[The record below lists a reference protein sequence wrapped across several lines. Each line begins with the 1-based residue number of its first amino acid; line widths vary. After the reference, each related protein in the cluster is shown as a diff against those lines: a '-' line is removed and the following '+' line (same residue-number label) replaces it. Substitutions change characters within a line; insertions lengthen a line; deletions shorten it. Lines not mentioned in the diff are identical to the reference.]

1 VIETGG
7 VDLKQRRLEK
17 QVSDYINLL
26 AKAEVVKLD

>member
-7 VDLKQRRLEK
+7 VDLKQRRFEK
-17 QVSDYINLL
+17 QVWDYINLL